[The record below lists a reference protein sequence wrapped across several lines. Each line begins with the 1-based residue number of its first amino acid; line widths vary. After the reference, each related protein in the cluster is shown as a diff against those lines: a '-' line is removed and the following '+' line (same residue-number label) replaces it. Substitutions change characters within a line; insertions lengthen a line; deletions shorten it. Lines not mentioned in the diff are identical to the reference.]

1 MNERRNR
8 RAYTEK
14 FKKQLVE
21 LLNNG
26 KSCSEILREYDLT
39 ASSFDRWMK
48 RINATGSSHDKDNR
62 TSEEREHQLHGIQ
75 GRGHAHHYGFFSPTK
90 KPVPQLERQTGASV
104 PLSAGRNPGQL
115 QSIPRFY

>member
-26 KSCSEILREYDLT
+26 KSQSVQ
-39 ASSFDRWMK
+39 SF
-48 RINATGSSHDKDNR
+48 
-62 TSEEREHQLHGIQ
+62 
-75 GRGHAHHYGFFSPTK
+75 
-90 KPVPQLERQTGASV
+90 V
-104 PLSAGRNPGQL
+104 
-115 QSIPRFY
+115 